1 MWPGGTWVS
10 WVQIQDHAPT
20 ASASVLRFPGG
31 EWRVLGAEDAE
42 VASSQAFSQIRP
54 TNSPFPAAKG
64 APAAARASRVSTP
77 SPRSRWGS
85 RQFSYPFSCRRFGH
99 PGPEVNGKVQA
110 PDKRR
115 DPSLPPPSP
124 RRREGR
130 YISILYFNL
139 SPKQSRTQICGKR
152 EKGWDQGIRYDH
164 GAACAQLLS
173 ETKVLTEHGDILR
186 LVLLTCFP
194 VVAPLCSAPNSGLQ
208 RLRESLWRQGCWGS
222 RQFPATVRTA
232 QMPDRQGY
240 SLEKRHYRERGR
252 FSGSPEA
259 SSEISL
265 KQLKK
270 NPPP

>member
-1 MWPGGTWVS
+1 MPFTLNSLGGIIPQLSTPLSGFSNLMIRLETVIPPGEPGRGRSMWPGGTWVS

-31 EWRVLGAEDAE
+31 ERRVVGAEDAE
-42 VASSQAFSQIRP
+42 FASSQASSQIRP
-54 TNSPFPAAKG
+54 TNSLFPAAKG
-64 APAAARASRVSTP
+64 ALAAARASRVTTP

-85 RQFSYPFSCRRFGH
+85 RQFSYPFSSRRFGH

-164 GAACAQLLS
+164 GETRAAA
-173 ETKVLTEHGDILR
+173 
-186 LVLLTCFP
+186 F
-194 VVAPLCSAPNSGLQ
+194 
-208 RLRESLWRQGCWGS
+208 
-222 RQFPATVRTA
+222 
-232 QMPDRQGY
+232 
-240 SLEKRHYRERGR
+240 
-252 FSGSPEA
+252 
-259 SSEISL
+259 
-265 KQLKK
+265 
-270 NPPP
+270 

>member
-10 WVQIQDHAPT
+10 WVQIQDHPPT

-42 VASSQAFSQIRP
+42 VASSQAFSQIHP

-115 DPSLPPPSP
+115 DPSLPPPAP
-124 RRREGR
+124 VDAKVVIFPF
-130 YISILYFNL
+130 YISICHRNKAARRFA
-139 SPKQSRTQICGKR
+139 GR
-152 EKGWDQGIRYDH
+152 EKRAG
-164 GAACAQLLS
+164 
-173 ETKVLTEHGDILR
+173 TKG
-186 LVLLTCFP
+186 
-194 VVAPLCSAPNSGLQ
+194 
-208 RLRESLWRQGCWGS
+208 
-222 RQFPATVRTA
+222 
-232 QMPDRQGY
+232 
-240 SLEKRHYRERGR
+240 
-252 FSGSPEA
+252 
-259 SSEISL
+259 
-265 KQLKK
+265 
-270 NPPP
+270 